1 MRKYLLLPLAL
12 LLVLFYSCSKNY
24 EDRLIGSWRLDE
36 SYRKMLFGRDYFQTG
51 YEDGVFT
58 FLENGNAT
66 YVSSTDTLTG
76 YWRANNHSRTYY
88 NQSTS
93 EWETKQMRYLRLSLK
108 NFLQNKFLEW
118 DFDNFSFRNNWKGI
132 KAEQY
137 SLSNDRVY
145 EFVRQ

>member
-12 LLVLFYSCSKNY
+12 LLVLFYSCSKSY
-24 EDRLIGSWRLDE
+24 EDRLIGSWRLNE
-36 SYRKMLFGRDYFQTG
+36 SYRKVFLGRDHFQTG

-66 YVSSTDTLTG
+66 YVSSTDTLIG
-76 YWRANNHSRTYY
+76 YWRANNHNHTYY
-88 NQSTS
+88 NQNTS
-93 EWETKQMRYLRLSLK
+93 EWETRQMRYLRLSLK

-145 EFVRQ
+145 EFVRK